1 MTCSSKL
8 NRVVAYLIVILASA
22 VGLVP
27 AAVAQTDQ
35 EKLVLAAE
43 RTLDNFVR
51 DPDMTWIQQNIGRA
65 KAVLV
70 SPSILKAGFIIGGS
84 GGRAVLL
91 AADPTTGKWVGPAF
105 YALTTASVG
114 FQAGVEVSE
123 AVMLVMTDKG
133 LNSLLGG
140 SFKLGADVGV
150 AAGPVGAGAKSS
162 IQSDIVSYSR
172 AKGIYGGLNFDG
184 TIVHSSL
191 EWNQSYY
198 KRPASATDVLV
209 RASVSNPHAE
219 KLLGAMTAAAGKK

>member
-1 MTCSSKL
+1 MRFASSAA
-8 NRVVAYLIVILASA
+8 RVIARFIVIIAALAGCVSTA
-22 VGLVP
+22 L
-27 AAVAQTDQ
+27 AQSDQ
-35 EKLVLAAE
+35 EKLVAAAE
-43 RTLDNFVR
+43 KSFDNFVR

-70 SPSILKAGFIIGGS
+70 APSILKAGFIFGGS

-91 AADPTTGKWVGPAF
+91 AADPKTGKWSGPAF
-105 YALTTASVG
+105 YTLVTGSVG

-140 SFKLGADVGV
+140 SFKLGGDVGV

-162 IQSDIVSYSR
+162 VQADIVSYSR

-184 TIVHSSL
+184 TSVSSNL
-191 EWNQSYY
+191 DWNERYY
-198 KRPASATDVLV
+198 KQAASATDILV
-209 RASVSNPHAE
+209 RNSVSNTTAD
-219 KLLGAMTAAAGKK
+219 KLLAAVAAAARKK